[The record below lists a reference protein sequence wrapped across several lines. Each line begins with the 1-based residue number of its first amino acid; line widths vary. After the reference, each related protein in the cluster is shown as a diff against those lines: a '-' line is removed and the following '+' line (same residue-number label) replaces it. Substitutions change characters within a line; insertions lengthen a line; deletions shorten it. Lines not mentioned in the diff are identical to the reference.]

1 MLAPAPDSPVGPR
14 ANGAGP
20 TPDARPLRV
29 LMVLE
34 SDFTPP
40 GGGGA
45 ESQVRTLALHL
56 IRMGQQVAVVTPL
69 LARGRQSTAERC
81 EGIPVG
87 RIRYPRLPTFGA
99 AVMCLRLGAFLLG
112 HGRRYDAWHVHIG
125 HHLGAVTCLV
135 GALVD
140 KPVVLKI
147 SGSWELE
154 QGVMA
159 PGPRKLFARKLFARK
174 LFDRL
179 ALRWLKRARVVQAIS
194 TRIAAELTRQGFP
207 PERIVVLPNAVDTS
221 RFPLRTA
228 GRAPGAPF
236 TAVFVGRL
244 AEEKDLPTLL
254 DAWAQA
260 FPPGEEVDAR
270 LRLVGSGPL
279 EERLR
284 AQVLRLGLGGQVE
297 FLGHRDRVEGV
308 LADADVGVLPSR
320 IEGLS
325 NALLEFMASGL
336 PTLASRVSG
345 SEDFVVTGRNGWLF
359 EVADVPA
366 LAAALREAK
375 ALPPERL
382 AAMGRQARADVEAT
396 ASLDIVVGRLRSL
409 YAAARPG
416 TRSARFDR
424 RHCARRPGDI
434 STAPRVRHNIPRE
447 EIDGD

>member
-1 MLAPAPDSPVGPR
+1 MLAPPPDSVGP
-14 ANGAGP
+14 GAIEAAQGP
-20 TPDARPLRV
+20 GARPLRV

-34 SDFTPP
+34 SDFTPQ

-56 IRMGQQVAVVTPL
+56 MRFGQQVAVVTPL
-69 LARGRQSTAERC
+69 LARGRQITAERC

-87 RIRYPRLPTFGA
+87 RIRYPRLPTVGA
-99 AVMCLRLGAFLLG
+99 AVMCIRFAAFLLG

-125 HHLGAVTCLV
+125 HHLGAIACLV
-135 GALVD
+135 GTLVG
-140 KPVVLKI
+140 KPVLVKI

-154 QGVMA
+154 QGVMSPA
-159 PGPRKLFARKLFARK
+159 RRKLL
-174 LFDRL
+174 DRV
-179 ALRWLKRARVVQAIS
+179 ALSWLKRASVVQAIS

-207 PERIVVLPNAVDTS
+207 ARRIVVLPNAVDTA
-221 RFPLRTA
+221 RFSPRA
-228 GRAPGAPF
+228 VCRAPGAPF

-244 AEEKDLPTLL
+244 TPEKNLATLL

-260 FPPGEEVDAR
+260 FPSAEEVNSR

-284 AQVLRLGLGGQVE
+284 AQVQQLGLARQIE
-297 FLGHRDRVEGV
+297 FLGHRDRVEEV

-325 NALLEFMASGL
+325 NTLLEFMASGL
-336 PTLASRVSG
+336 PTLATRVSG
-345 SEDFVVTGRNGWLF
+345 SEDFVVHRRNGWLF
-359 EVADVPA
+359 EVSDVPA

-396 ASLDIVVGRLRSL
+396 ASVDIVVGRLRSL
-409 YAAARPG
+409 YGGKSRL
-416 TRSARFDR
+416 TKQ
-424 RHCARRPGDI
+424 
-434 STAPRVRHNIPRE
+434 VE
-447 EIDGD
+447 

>member
-1 MLAPAPDSPVGPR
+1 MLAPAPESTAGPR
-14 ANGAGP
+14 AIEGMPGP
-20 TPDARPLRV
+20 DPRRLRV

-34 SDFTPP
+34 SDFTPQ

-56 IRMGQQVAVVTPL
+56 MRMGQQVAVVTPL
-69 LARGRQSTAERC
+69 LPRGRQVTAERC
-81 EGIPVG
+81 QRIPVG
-87 RIRYPRLPTFGA
+87 RIRYPRLPTVGA

-140 KPVVLKI
+140 KPVVVKI

-159 PGPRKLFARKLFARK
+159 PGRRKLL
-174 LFDRL
+174 DRL
-179 ALRWLKRARVVQAIS
+179 ALRWLKRASVVQAIS
-194 TRIAAELTRQGFP
+194 TRIAVELTRQGFP
-207 PERIVVLPNAVDTS
+207 AERIVLLPNAVDTS

-228 GRAPGAPF
+228 PRAPGAPF

-270 LRLVGSGPL
+270 LRLIGGGPL
-279 EERLR
+279 EQRLR
-284 AQVLRLGLGGQVE
+284 AQVLRLGIARQVE
-297 FLGHRDRVEGV
+297 FLGHRDRVEEV

-320 IEGLS
+320 VEGLS
-325 NALLEFMASGL
+325 NTLLEFMASGL

-345 SEDFVVTGRNGWLF
+345 SEDFVVPGRNGWLF
-359 EVADVPA
+359 EVANVPA

-375 ALPPERL
+375 TLSPERL
-382 AAMGRQARADVEAT
+382 AAMGRQARAGVEAK
-396 ASLDIVVGRLRSL
+396 ASLDIVVGRLQSL
-409 YAAARPG
+409 YAADHLR
-416 TRSARFDR
+416 D
-424 RHCARRPGDI
+424 
-434 STAPRVRHNIPRE
+434 NIRRE